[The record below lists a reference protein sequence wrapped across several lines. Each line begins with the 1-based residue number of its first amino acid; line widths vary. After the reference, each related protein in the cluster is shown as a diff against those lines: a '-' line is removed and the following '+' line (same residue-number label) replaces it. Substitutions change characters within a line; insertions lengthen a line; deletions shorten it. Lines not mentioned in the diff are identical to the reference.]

1 MKLRIQN
8 NLGILGGTFDPPHKG
23 HLHISKLVI
32 KKLYLTTLYWA
43 ITKQNPLKKT
53 TPHNNENKRKT
64 LCRQL
69 TKSEKKIKLFNTS
82 DVKNSNLTINIL
94 RKIKKKIT
102 KKTNLFFIIG
112 ADNLIRLHQWKDYKK
127 IFSLCTVV
135 VMNRIG
141 YKKPALTSP
150 AAKKFRKTKISL
162 DTLLKIGPKQK
173 EWVYINNKGINVSSS
188 RLRISLYK

>member
-69 TKSEKKIKLFNTS
+69 TRSEKKIKLFNTS

-94 RKIKKKIT
+94 QKIKEKIN

-112 ADNLIRLHQWKDYKK
+112 ADNLVQLHQWKNYKK

-141 YKKPALTSP
+141 YKKTALTSP
-150 AAKKFRKTKISL
+150 AAKKFGKTKISL

>member
-1 MKLRIQN
+1 MKLKIQN

-32 KKLYLTTLYWA
+32 KKLDLKLLYWA
-43 ITKQNPLKKT
+43 ITKQNPLKKI
-53 TPHNNENKRKT
+53 TPHNNENKRKI
-64 LCRQL
+64 LCKQL
-69 TKSEKKIKLFNTS
+69 TRGEKKIKLLNTS
-82 DVKNSNLTINIL
+82 DIKNSNLTINIL
-94 RKIKKKIT
+94 QKIKKKIS

-112 ADNLIRLHQWKDYKK
+112 ADNLVQLHQWKEYKK

-150 AAKKFRKTKISL
+150 AAKKFRKTKVSL
-162 DTLLKIGPKQK
+162 DTLLKMGPKQK
-173 EWVYINNKGINVSSS
+173 EWVYINNKGIKVSSS

>member
-1 MKLRIQN
+1 LKLRIQN

-64 LCRQL
+64 LCRQM
-69 TKSEKKIKLFNTS
+69 TRSEKKIKLLNTS
-82 DVKNSNLTINIL
+82 DIKNSNLTINIL
-94 RKIKKKIT
+94 RKIKEKIN

-112 ADNLIRLHQWKDYKK
+112 ADNLVQLHQWKDYKK

>member
-32 KKLYLTTLYWA
+32 KKLYLKTLYWA

-69 TKSEKKIKLFNTS
+69 TRGEKKIKLLNTS
-82 DVKNSNLTINIL
+82 DIKNSNLTINTL
-94 RKIKKKIT
+94 QKIKKKIN

-112 ADNLIRLHQWKDYKK
+112 ADNLVQLHQWKEYKK

-162 DTLLKIGPKQK
+162 DTLLKMGPKQK
-173 EWVYINNKGINVSSS
+173 EWVYIDNKGINVSSS

>member
-69 TKSEKKIKLFNTS
+69 TKSEKKIKLLNTG
-82 DVKNSNLTINIL
+82 DIKNSNLTINIL

-112 ADNLIRLHQWKDYKK
+112 ADNLIQLHQWKDYKK

>member
-32 KKLYLTTLYWA
+32 KKLDLKLLYWA

-69 TKSEKKIKLFNTS
+69 TRGEKKIKLLNTS
-82 DVKNSNLTINIL
+82 DIKNSNLTINIL
-94 RKIKKKIT
+94 QKIKKKIS

-112 ADNLIRLHQWKDYKK
+112 ADNLVQLHQWKEYKK

-162 DTLLKIGPKQK
+162 DTLLKMGPKQK

>member
-32 KKLYLTTLYWA
+32 KKLYLKTLYWA

-69 TKSEKKIKLFNTS
+69 TRGEKKIKLLNTS
-82 DVKNSNLTINIL
+82 DIKNSNLTINIL
-94 RKIKKKIT
+94 QKIKKKIS

-112 ADNLIRLHQWKDYKK
+112 ADNLVQLHQWKEYKK

-162 DTLLKIGPKQK
+162 DNLLKMGPKQK

>member
-94 RKIKKKIT
+94 QKIKKKIS

-112 ADNLIRLHQWKDYKK
+112 ADNLVQLHQWKEYKK

>member
-1 MKLRIQN
+1 LKLRIQN

-112 ADNLIRLHQWKDYKK
+112 AYNLVQLHQWKDYKK

-150 AAKKFRKTKISL
+150 AAKRFRKTKISL

>member
-53 TPHNNENKRKT
+53 SPHNNENKRKT

-69 TKSEKKIKLFNTS
+69 TRSEKKIKLLNTG
-82 DVKNSNLTINIL
+82 DIKNSNLTINIL

-112 ADNLIRLHQWKDYKK
+112 ADNLVQLHQWKDYKK

>member
-32 KKLYLTTLYWA
+32 KKLDLKLLYWA
-43 ITKQNPLKKT
+43 ITKQNPLKKI
-53 TPHNNENKRKT
+53 TPHNNENKRKI
-64 LCRQL
+64 LCKQL
-69 TKSEKKIKLFNTS
+69 TRGEKKIKLLNTS
-82 DVKNSNLTINIL
+82 DIKNSNLTINTL
-94 RKIKKKIT
+94 QRIKKKIN

-112 ADNLIRLHQWKDYKK
+112 ADNLVQLHQWKEYKK

-162 DTLLKIGPKQK
+162 DTLLKMGPKQK

>member
-69 TKSEKKIKLFNTS
+69 TRSEKKIKLLNTS
-82 DVKNSNLTINIL
+82 DIKNSNLTINIL
-94 RKIKKKIT
+94 QKIKKKIN

-112 ADNLIRLHQWKDYKK
+112 ADNLVQLHQWKDYKK

>member
-69 TKSEKKIKLFNTS
+69 TRSEKKIKLFNTS

-112 ADNLIRLHQWKDYKK
+112 ADNLVQLHQWKDYKK

>member
-69 TKSEKKIKLFNTS
+69 TKNEKKIKLFNTS

-112 ADNLIRLHQWKDYKK
+112 ADNLVQLHQWKDYKK

-150 AAKKFRKTKISL
+150 AAKRFRKTKISL

>member
-32 KKLYLTTLYWA
+32 KKLYLKTLYWA

-69 TKSEKKIKLFNTS
+69 TKGEKKIKLLNTS
-82 DVKNSNLTINIL
+82 DIKNSNLTINIL
-94 RKIKKKIT
+94 QKIKKKIN

-112 ADNLIRLHQWKDYKK
+112 ADNLVQLHQWKEYKK

-162 DTLLKIGPKQK
+162 DTLLKMGPKQK

>member
-23 HLHISKLVI
+23 HLYISKLVI
-32 KKLYLTTLYWA
+32 KKLDLKLLYWA

-69 TKSEKKIKLFNTS
+69 TRSEKKIKLLNTS
-82 DVKNSNLTINIL
+82 NIKNSNLTINIL
-94 RKIKKKIT
+94 QKIKKKIT

-112 ADNLIRLHQWKDYKK
+112 ADNLVQLHQWKNYKK

-162 DTLLKIGPKQK
+162 NTLLKMGPKQK

>member
-32 KKLYLTTLYWA
+32 KKLDLKLLYWA

-53 TPHNNENKRKT
+53 SPHSNENKRKT

-69 TKSEKKIKLFNTS
+69 TRSEKKIKLFNTS

-102 KKTNLFFIIG
+102 KGTNLFFIIG
-112 ADNLIRLHQWKDYKK
+112 ADNLIQLHQWKDYKK

>member
-1 MKLRIQN
+1 LKLRIQN

-64 LCRQL
+64 LCRQM
-69 TKSEKKIKLFNTS
+69 TKSEKKIKLLNTS
-82 DVKNSNLTINIL
+82 DIKNSNLTINIL

-112 ADNLIRLHQWKDYKK
+112 ADNLVQLHQWKDYKK

-150 AAKKFRKTKISL
+150 AAKRFRKTKISL
-162 DTLLKIGPKQK
+162 DTLLKMGPKQK

>member
-112 ADNLIRLHQWKDYKK
+112 ADNLVQLHQWKDYKK

>member
-1 MKLRIQN
+1 LKLRIQN

-112 ADNLIRLHQWKDYKK
+112 ADNLVQLHQWKDYKK

>member
-69 TKSEKKIKLFNTS
+69 TRSEKKIKLLNTG
-82 DVKNSNLTINIL
+82 DIKNSNLTINIL

-150 AAKKFRKTKISL
+150 AAKRFRKTKISL

>member
-32 KKLYLTTLYWA
+32 KKLDLKLLYWA

-53 TPHNNENKRKT
+53 SPHNNENKRKT

-112 ADNLIRLHQWKDYKK
+112 ADNLVQLHQWKDYKK

-141 YKKPALTSP
+141 YKKPALASP

>member
-32 KKLYLTTLYWA
+32 KKLDLKLLYWA
-43 ITKQNPLKKT
+43 ITKQNPLKKIN
-53 TPHNNENKRKT
+53 PHNNENKRKI
-64 LCRQL
+64 LCKQL
-69 TKSEKKIKLFNTS
+69 TRGEKKIKLLNTS
-82 DVKNSNLTINIL
+82 DIKNSNLTINIL
-94 RKIKKKIT
+94 QKIKKKIS

-112 ADNLIRLHQWKDYKK
+112 ADNLVQLHQWKEYKK

>member
-32 KKLYLTTLYWA
+32 KKLYLKILYWA

-69 TKSEKKIKLFNTS
+69 TRGEKKIKLLNTS
-82 DVKNSNLTINIL
+82 DIKNSNLTINIL
-94 RKIKKKIT
+94 QKIKKKIS

-112 ADNLIRLHQWKDYKK
+112 ADNLVQLHQWKEYKK

-162 DTLLKIGPKQK
+162 DTLLKMGPKQK

>member
-32 KKLYLTTLYWA
+32 KKLYLKTLYWA

-53 TPHNNENKRKT
+53 TPHNNENKRKI
-64 LCRQL
+64 LCKQL
-69 TKSEKKIKLFNTS
+69 TRGEKKIKLLNTS
-82 DVKNSNLTINIL
+82 DIKNSNLTINIL
-94 RKIKKKIT
+94 QKIKKKIS

-112 ADNLIRLHQWKDYKK
+112 ADNLVQLHQWKEYKK

-150 AAKKFRKTKISL
+150 AAKKFRKTKVSL
-162 DTLLKIGPKQK
+162 DTLLKMGPKQK

>member
-32 KKLYLTTLYWA
+32 KKLYLKTLYWA

-69 TKSEKKIKLFNTS
+69 TRGEKKIKLLNTS
-82 DVKNSNLTINIL
+82 DIKNSNLTINIL
-94 RKIKKKIT
+94 QKIKKKIN

-112 ADNLIRLHQWKDYKK
+112 ADNLVQLHQWKEYKK

-162 DTLLKIGPKQK
+162 DNLLKMGPKQK

>member
-32 KKLYLTTLYWA
+32 KKLYLKTLYWA

-69 TKSEKKIKLFNTS
+69 TKGEKKIKLLNTS
-82 DVKNSNLTINIL
+82 DIKNSNLTINIL
-94 RKIKKKIT
+94 QKIKKKIN

-112 ADNLIRLHQWKDYKK
+112 ADNLVQLHQWKEYKK

-141 YKKPALTSP
+141 YKKPALISP

-162 DTLLKIGPKQK
+162 DTLLKMGPKQK

>member
-32 KKLYLTTLYWA
+32 KKLYLKTLYWA

-69 TKSEKKIKLFNTS
+69 TKGEKKIKLLNTS
-82 DVKNSNLTINIL
+82 DIKNSNLTVNIL
-94 RKIKKKIT
+94 QKIKKKIN

-112 ADNLIRLHQWKDYKK
+112 ADNLVQLHQWKEYKK
-127 IFSLCTVV
+127 IFSFCTVV

-162 DTLLKIGPKQK
+162 DTLLKMGPKQK

>member
-32 KKLYLTTLYWA
+32 KKLDLKLLYWA

-69 TKSEKKIKLFNTS
+69 TRGEKKIKLLNTS
-82 DVKNSNLTINIL
+82 DIKNSNLTINIL
-94 RKIKKKIT
+94 QKIKKKIS

-112 ADNLIRLHQWKDYKK
+112 ADNLVQLHQWKEYKK

-162 DTLLKIGPKQK
+162 DNLLKMGPKQK

>member
-94 RKIKKKIT
+94 QKIKKKIS

-112 ADNLIRLHQWKDYKK
+112 ADNLVQLHQWKDYKK

-150 AAKKFRKTKISL
+150 AAKRFRKTKISL

>member
-23 HLHISKLVI
+23 HLYISKLVI

-53 TPHNNENKRKT
+53 PPHNNENKRKT
-64 LCRQL
+64 LCRQM
-69 TKSEKKIKLFNTS
+69 TKSEKKIKLLNTS
-82 DVKNSNLTINIL
+82 DIKNSNLTINIL
-94 RKIKKKIT
+94 RKIKEKIN

-112 ADNLIRLHQWKDYKK
+112 ADNLVQLHQWKDYKK

>member
-32 KKLYLTTLYWA
+32 KKLYLKTLYWA

-69 TKSEKKIKLFNTS
+69 TKGEKKIKLLNTS
-82 DVKNSNLTINIL
+82 DIKNSNLTINTL
-94 RKIKKKIT
+94 QRIKKKIN

-112 ADNLIRLHQWKDYKK
+112 ADNLVQLHQWKEYKK

-162 DTLLKIGPKQK
+162 DNLLKMGPKQK

>member
-69 TKSEKKIKLFNTS
+69 TKSEKKIKLLNTS
-82 DVKNSNLTINIL
+82 DIKNSNLTINIL
-94 RKIKKKIT
+94 RKIKEKIN

-112 ADNLIRLHQWKDYKK
+112 ADNLVQLHQWKDYKK

-150 AAKKFRKTKISL
+150 AAKRFRKTKISL

>member
-32 KKLYLTTLYWA
+32 KKLDLKLLYWA
-43 ITKQNPLKKT
+43 ITKQNPLKET
-53 TPHNNENKRKT
+53 SPHNDENKRKT

-69 TKSEKKIKLFNTS
+69 TRSEKKIKLLNTG
-82 DVKNSNLTINIL
+82 DIKNSNLTINIL

-102 KKTNLFFIIG
+102 KGTNLFFIIG
-112 ADNLIRLHQWKDYKK
+112 ADNLIQLHQWKDYKK

>member
-32 KKLYLTTLYWA
+32 KKLDLKLLYWA

-69 TKSEKKIKLFNTS
+69 TKGEKKIKLLNTS
-82 DVKNSNLTINIL
+82 DIKNSNLTINIL
-94 RKIKKKIT
+94 QKIKKKIS

-112 ADNLIRLHQWKDYKK
+112 ADNLVQLHQWKEYKK

-162 DTLLKIGPKQK
+162 DTLLKMGPKQK

>member
-32 KKLYLTTLYWA
+32 KKLYLKTLYWA

-69 TKSEKKIKLFNTS
+69 TKGEKKIKLLNTS
-82 DVKNSNLTINIL
+82 DIKNSNLTINIL
-94 RKIKKKIT
+94 QKIKKKIN

-112 ADNLIRLHQWKDYKK
+112 ADNLVQLHQWKEYKK

-162 DTLLKIGPKQK
+162 DTLLKMGPKQK
-173 EWVYINNKGINVSSS
+173 EWVYIDNKGINVSSS

>member
-69 TKSEKKIKLFNTS
+69 TRSEKKIKLFNTS

-112 ADNLIRLHQWKDYKK
+112 ADNLVQLHQWKDYKK

-150 AAKKFRKTKISL
+150 AAKKFGKTKISL

>member
-32 KKLYLTTLYWA
+32 KKLYLKTLYWA

-53 TPHNNENKRKT
+53 TPHNNENKRKI

-69 TKSEKKIKLFNTS
+69 TRGEKKIKLLNTS
-82 DVKNSNLTINIL
+82 DIKNSNLTINIL
-94 RKIKKKIT
+94 QKIKKKIN

-112 ADNLIRLHQWKDYKK
+112 ADNLVQLHQWKEYKK

-150 AAKKFRKTKISL
+150 AAKKFRKTKVSL
-162 DTLLKIGPKQK
+162 DTLLKMGPKQK